1 MNTTIT
7 AHSMERAAGKLERIR
22 AAREASEQAARNEAH
37 AIPFGQPNIE
47 GRGNIYKHV
56 QQEWQRAERLAQEE
70 TRAAERVD
78 MLSKVEAFKEHHD
91 DLQDV
96 RVVGRTGWASV
107 GAATS
112 VNNLDYFRNKVVQL
126 QAANDEAKAFNKTH
140 KGEKKETYGAKI
152 TRLKRK
158 IAYLEHMQKQAE
170 SAPISEQSQ
179 QLIDSGAVTQW
190 QKKPVYYFVKGLR
203 KVALT
208 LDEHGDFQPSK
219 RYPPISEE
227 AQQRVAALIQQ

>member
-1 MNTTIT
+1 MNTRIT
-7 AHSMERAAGKLERIR
+7 AHSMEQAEGRLACIR
-22 AAREASEQAARNEAH
+22 AAREASEQAAHREAH

-56 QQEWQRAERLAQEE
+56 QQEWKRAERLAQEE

-96 RVVGRTGWASV
+96 RVVGRTGWASM

-112 VNNLDYFRNKVVQL
+112 VNNLDYFRNQVTQL
-126 QAANDEAKAFNKTH
+126 QAANEEAKAFNKTH
-140 KGEKKETYGAKI
+140 KGEKKATYGAKI
-152 TRLKRK
+152 TQLNKK
-158 IAYLEHMQKQAE
+158 IAYLEHMREQAE
-170 SAPISEQSQ
+170 SATISEHSQ

-190 QKKPVYYFVKGLR
+190 QKKPVYYFVRVLR

-208 LDEHGDFQPSK
+208 LNEQGDFQPSK
-219 RYPPISEE
+219 WYPPKTEE

>member
-1 MNTTIT
+1 MNTTIK
-7 AHSMERAAGKLERIR
+7 ANSMQQAEGKLERIR
-22 AAREASEQAARNEAH
+22 AAREASERAARSEAH

-47 GRGNIYKHV
+47 GRGDIYKHV
-56 QQEWQRAERLAQEE
+56 QQEWR
-70 TRAAERVD
+70 RAAHLADEEERAADRVD
-78 MLSKVEAFKEHHD
+78 MLEKVEKFKENNGK
-91 DLQDV
+91 LQDV

-112 VNNLDYFRNKVVQL
+112 VNNLDYFKDKLARMIADNE
-126 QAANDEAKAFNKTH
+126 AAKAWNKSH
-140 KGEKKETYGAKI
+140 KDERKHTFGARITQLKK
-152 TRLKRK
+152 K
-158 IAYLEHMQKQAE
+158 IAYLEQMQEQVENTA
-170 SAPISEQSQ
+170 ISEHSQ

-219 RYPPISEE
+219 RYPPMSDD